1 VTGEND
7 GMSLYERPGTGRR
20 TEVDAPS
27 RWVRA
32 GVVTVGFVA
41 VLYVLEAVDQ
51 LTNNSLD
58 PYGIQPRSE
67 DGLVGIAL
75 APLLHGSW
83 GHLEGNT
90 VPVLVLGFLTL
101 VSGIGRG
108 IAVTAVIW
116 VVAGAGVWVFAP
128 ADGIHLGASSLIFGW
143 LVYLIVRGVFTRS
156 AGQIILGIFL
166 VLAYGGILLGVLP
179 GQPGISWQGHLF
191 GAIGGGIAAML
202 LSDRVDRR
210 GRADLYS

>member
-1 VTGEND
+1 MTGEND

-83 GHLEGNT
+83 GQRLRE
-90 VPVLVLGFLTL
+90 VFDSIEDPVWDGSHTEIPLR
-101 VSGIGRG
+101 IDGRTQPLKKLHG
-108 IAVTAVIW
+108 
-116 VVAGAGVWVFAP
+116 P
-128 ADGIHLGASSLIFGW
+128 DEKLI
-143 LVYLIVRGVFTRS
+143 
-156 AGQIILGIFL
+156 
-166 VLAYGGILLGVLP
+166 
-179 GQPGISWQGHLF
+179 
-191 GAIGGGIAAML
+191 
-202 LSDRVDRR
+202 
-210 GRADLYS
+210 